1 MKTVDLHTHS
11 NYSDGTCSTEELVTL
26 AAEKGLAAIALTDH
40 DTTAGVESALA
51 YAKEQQVPLQ
61 VIPGTELSVMYK
73 KTEIHM
79 VGLFIDYRNESLIN
93 ACLEFVARRGSRNEE
108 MIANFNQ
115 AGIPMTLEALKE
127 GNPDTV
133 VTRAHFARYL
143 IGHGFAKDSKE
154 AFAKYLDESC
164 PYYVPRYKITYD
176 EGIRLILGAGGV
188 PILAHPLHYHL
199 PENTLRE
206 LIAACKENGLAGIE
220 VKYVNHTKQDEYF
233 VNRLAKQYELL
244 PSGGSDFHG
253 SNKPDIALGTGR
265 GNLSVP
271 WEYLEQLAAFAGKKM
286 L

>member
-11 NYSDGTCSTEELVTL
+11 NYSDGTCSTGELITL
-26 AAEKGLAAIALTDH
+26 AVKKGLAAIALTDH
-40 DTTAGVESALA
+40 DTTAGVESALE
-51 YAKEQQVPLQ
+51 YAKEHHSPLQ
-61 VIPGTELSVMYK
+61 IIPGTELSVMYK

-79 VGLFIDYRNESLIN
+79 VGLFIDYHNEALVKATQEFITRRSNRNQ
-93 ACLEFVARRGSRNEE
+93 E
-108 MIANFNQ
+108 MIANFNR
-115 AGIPMTLEALKE
+115 ADIPVTLEALKE

-143 IGHGFAKDSKE
+143 IQHGFAKDSKE

-176 EGIRLILGAGGV
+176 EGIRLILGAGGI
-188 PILAHPLHYHL
+188 PILAHPLHYKL

-206 LIAACKENGLAGIE
+206 LLSACKENGLVGIE

-233 VNRLAKQYELL
+233 VSRLAKEYNLL

-253 SNKPDIALGTGR
+253 SNKPDIELGTGR
-265 GNLSVP
+265 GNLCVP
-271 WEYLEQLAAFAGKKM
+271 WEYLEQLADFAGKKM